1 LVFGPSRRRD
11 AHHGELTAAARR
23 PAPPH
28 PASPL
33 PPPAPQEVVSGA
45 QVICCTLSGA
55 LHPQLSGQA
64 FDVAVIDEAAQA
76 LEAACWSALL
86 LAGRAVLAGDHL
98 Q

>member
-1 LVFGPSRRRD
+1 V
-11 AHHGELTAAARR
+11 
-23 PAPPH
+23 
-28 PASPL
+28 
-33 PPPAPQEVVSGA
+33 
-45 QVICCTLSGA
+45 
-55 LHPQLSGQA
+55 

>member
-1 LVFGPSRRRD
+1 MHNTQH
-11 AHHGELTAAARR
+11 AHATCNT
-23 PAPPH
+23 P
-28 PASPL
+28 
-33 PPPAPQEVVSGA
+33 PQEVINNA

-55 LHPQLSGQA
+55 LHPHLQSQT